1 MTRPPIASV
10 RLFPREDWI
19 EVELRPGFGRREL
32 NVVRGLPGRRWDGR
46 RRVWTAPSGREV
58 LATLVSAFGAKAVV
72 VEVVGGRAAG
82 SEEPTRRDAEPTGGT
97 PADPILERVRHA
109 LTLQGYSPRTRKV
122 YLGQIRRFFD
132 WCGDAPDVPP
142 DDVAERIR
150 AYILE
155 LIERRGIS
163 KSYQNQ
169 VVSALRFLCESVL
182 GRPALALRIP
192 RPRKESRLPTVLS
205 RREVAR
211 LIDRARNPKH
221 RALLVLLY
229 SAGLRVGEVVR
240 LRPEDLDGD
249 RGLLRVRGGKGDKDR
264 YTLLAHRAVETV
276 GVYRAAYPDDRWLF
290 PGGKP
295 GRHLTT
301 RSVQRVVQRAA
312 RAAGIEKN
320 VTCHTL
326 RHSFATHLL
335 EAGTN
340 LRIIQELLGHQ
351 SARTTQI
358 YTRVTTTELAAV
370 RSPLDHLPR
379 PGD

>member
-1 MTRPPIASV
+1 MSQTSDAASDQGTSAGGAAAKRRKLESTGQGSATR
-10 RLFPREDWI
+10 
-19 EVELRPGFGRREL
+19 
-32 NVVRGLPGRRWDGR
+32 
-46 RRVWTAPSGREV
+46 
-58 LATLVSAFGAKAVV
+58 
-72 VEVVGGRAAG
+72 
-82 SEEPTRRDAEPTGGT
+82 
-97 PADPILERVRHA
+97 ILDRVRHA

-122 YLGQIRRFFD
+122 YLGQVRRFLD
-132 WCGDAPDVPP
+132 WCGDGTGAVP
-142 DDVAERIR
+142 DDVAERAR

-155 LIERRGIS
+155 LIEARRIS

-205 RREVAR
+205 RQEVAR

-221 RALLVLLY
+221 RTLLVLLY

-240 LRPEDLDGD
+240 LRPEDLDAD

-264 YTLLAHRAVETV
+264 YTLLAHRAAQAV

-290 PGGKP
+290 PGGRP

-312 RAAGIEKN
+312 RAAGIRKK

-358 YTRVTTTELAAV
+358 YTRVTTTELASV
-370 RSPLDHLPR
+370 RSPLDHLPD